1 MSADAAKYQVWVWL
15 GGVEGEVQESL
26 QSSCCS
32 DRGAC
37 STDGDCSKQAEGTA
51 VLNATAE
58 LGTSA

>member
-37 STDGDCSKQAEGTA
+37 STDGDCSKHRQR
-51 VLNATAE
+51 E
-58 LGTSA
+58 LQY